1 MKKYGAASLL
11 TVVVGILAII
21 ARIVYLKVI
30 NTADIVSDVLYVA
43 IAVAIVGLLLVQVL
57 PRVSNYVPI
66 LLAALLGYA
75 AVAATNP
82 MVNQIGWVIA
92 GLDAITVL
100 ISYIWFIGCT
110 VGGMMVA
117 IIAAFLPMAKPKPAK

>member
-11 TVVVGILAII
+11 TAVVGILAII
-21 ARIVYLKVI
+21 ARIVYTKVI
-30 NTADIVSDVLYVA
+30 NTADVVSTVLYVA
-43 IAVAIVGLLLVQVL
+43 IAVAVVGLVLVQVL
-57 PRVSNYVPI
+57 PKVANYTPI
-66 LLAALLGYA
+66 VLAALMAYA

-110 VGGMMVA
+110 VGGLMVS
-117 IIAAFLPMAKPKPAK
+117 IIAAFLPMSKAAE

>member
-11 TVVVGILAII
+11 PAVVGILAII
-21 ARIVYLKVI
+21 ARIVYTKVI
-30 NTADIVSDVLYVA
+30 NTADVVSTVLYVA
-43 IAVAIVGLLLVQVL
+43 IAVAVVGLVLVQVL
-57 PRVSNYVPI
+57 PKVANYTPI
-66 LLAALLGYA
+66 VLAALMAYA

-110 VGGMMVA
+110 VGGLMVS
-117 IIAAFLPMAKPKPAK
+117 IIAAFLPMSKAAE